1 VGLVEAGGPAADPR
15 IADPAQWPLLQ
26 GSAIDWAYRTVPQR
40 HTAGRMHDWPRG
52 KVVGGSSALNAMAHV
67 RGHPDD
73 FDSWA
78 AAGCAGWGYADLMP
92 YFLRSEHYAP
102 GASAWHATGG
112 PLHLIRPSA
121 PHPITLAYMAAGAEI
136 GIAPTDDH
144 NGAQMTGPCLN
155 TLTIKDGKRQT
166 VADAYLAPCLS
177 RPNLRLIARAHVLSL
192 IMEGTRCRGVRISDG
207 PGART
212 LMAERGVILTAGTI
226 GSPLLLLRSGIGP
239 ADELRVLGI
248 AVRHDL
254 PGVGR
259 NLHDHL
265 LSGGNVYRSRR
276 PVPASKYQHSE
287 SLMYI
292 ARDGAAG
299 APELVL
305 ACVTAPVTTEAF
317 APLPVGEAY
326 TIMFGFTHPHSR
338 GCVRLASADPGAA
351 PLIDPNY
358 LAEEYDRAAY
368 LDALERARAVGVAS
382 ALSGWRRE
390 EYLPGP
396 EVRSAA
402 DKRAFLERAA
412 FTHHHPVGTCR
423 MGRDAESVVGP
434 DLKVRGLDGLHI
446 CDASIMPAITT
457 GPVNAAIVA
466 IAERFSDLL
475 CRRAP
480 LAPYHPARETWARA

>member
-1 VGLVEAGGPAADPR
+1 
-15 IADPAQWPLLQ
+15 
-26 GSAIDWAYRTVPQR
+26 
-40 HTAGRMHDWPRG
+40 
-52 KVVGGSSALNAMAHV
+52 
-67 RGHPDD
+67 
-73 FDSWA
+73 
-78 AAGCAGWGYADLMP
+78 MP
-92 YFLRSEHYAP
+92 YFLRAEHYAP

-112 PLHLIRPSA
+112 PLHLIRPSE

-166 VADAYLAPCLS
+166 VSDAYLAPCLS
-177 RPNLRLIARAHVLSL
+177 RPNLRLIAQAHVLSL
-192 IMEGTRCRGVRISDG
+192 VMEGTRCRGVRMSDG
-207 PGART
+207 SSART
-212 LMAERGVILTAGTI
+212 LMAERVILAAGTI

-239 ADELRVLGI
+239 ADELRALGI

-305 ACVTAPVTTEAF
+305 ACVTVPVTTEAF
-317 APLPVGEAY
+317 APPPMGEAY
-326 TIMFGFTHPHSR
+326 TIMFGFTHPRSR
-338 GCVRLASADPGAA
+338 GSVRLAGADPGAA

-358 LAEEYDRAAY
+358 LAEEHDRSAY
-368 LDALERARAVGVAS
+368 LDALEHARAVGGAR
-382 ALSGWRRE
+382 ALADWRME

-396 EVRSAA
+396 EIRSVA
-402 DKRAFLERAA
+402 DRRAFLERAA

-423 MGRDAESVVGP
+423 MGSDAEAVVGP
-434 DLKVRGLDGLHI
+434 DLKLHDFDGLYV
-446 CDASIMPAITT
+446 CDGSIMPSITT

-466 IAERFSDLL
+466 IAERLSDLL
-475 CRRAP
+475 RGRAP
-480 LAPYHPARETWARA
+480 LAPCHPVREAWTRA